1 MTQTLKIDC
10 KAKVNLEDANV
21 TFTWKIGDD
30 VDTITVRTANG
41 MAKATLVITRL
52 SMEEYHGKTLECH
65 PDNGI
70 GVYNFTRFNIS
81 VEHFPPP
88 NITKFRFQPDRK
100 DEIDVEWLP
109 VNVKGYP
116 GASVE
121 EYYIELA
128 RDKDGSLIED
138 RATVKGGNVSLSH
151 VFKVDKCSKSYWVRV
166 KAVNGNQDV
175 SRFSGWMSLEPVTCP
190 IVAAPGM
197 CMPLYVIWYY
207 SSCKAT
213 TDHLPY
219 IPCNSLY
226 SAGGSLTECVQ
237 LNAGCSLHVHC
248 NIIIMHLWCYCCMQ
262 YCIMT
267 LYPLVEED
275 RLFHNLVL

>member
-1 MTQTLKIDC
+1 M
-10 KAKVNLEDANV
+10 NLEDADV

-30 VDTITVRTANG
+30 IVDTITVRATNG
-41 MAKATLVITRL
+41 MAKATLVIPRL
-52 SMEEYHGKTLECH
+52 SMEKYHGKSLECH
-65 PDNGI
+65 PKNDI
-70 GVYNFTRFNIS
+70 GVYNFTRFSIS

-100 DEIDVEWLP
+100 DAVDVEWLP
-109 VNVKGYP
+109 VNVTGYP

-128 RDKDGSLIED
+128 RDKDGSDIEA
-138 RATVKGGNVSLSH
+138 RATVKRGNVSHVSHVSH

-190 IVAAPGM
+190 IVTAPGM

-226 SAGGSLTECVQ
+226 SARGSLT
-237 LNAGCSLHVHC
+237 
-248 NIIIMHLWCYCCMQ
+248 
-262 YCIMT
+262 
-267 LYPLVEED
+267 
-275 RLFHNLVL
+275 